1 MHNVVF
7 KTTSCCFCIPSGR
20 TFYNDD
26 LINTNKETSKQVS
39 NTNQETEA
47 ST

>member
-1 MHNVVF
+1 MHDVVL

>member
-1 MHNVVF
+1 MHNVVL

>member
-7 KTTSCCFCIPSGR
+7 KTTSCCFFIPFGR